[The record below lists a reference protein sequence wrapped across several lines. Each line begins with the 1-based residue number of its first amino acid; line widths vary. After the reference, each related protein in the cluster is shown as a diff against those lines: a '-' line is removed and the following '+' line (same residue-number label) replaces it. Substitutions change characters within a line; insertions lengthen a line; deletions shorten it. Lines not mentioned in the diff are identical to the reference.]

1 VCGAVDSGQLDP
13 DRLENYRRLLRE
25 LAFEQRK
32 RDKSAAAGAK
42 RQLKQMM
49 RAQKALYRDRDRS

>member
-1 VCGAVDSGQLDP
+1 
-13 DRLENYRRLLRE
+13 LLRE